1 MINYSHLKER
11 EELQKE
17 GTSGYLIQK
26 FLYISALDYH
36 IMQVTMD

>member
-17 GTSGYLIQK
+17 GTSGSLIQK
-26 FLYISALDYH
+26 YLHISALVCH
-36 IMQVTMD
+36 ITQVTLD